1 MLLQPLFLPGL
12 YQPLLNCCLYRGIH
26 CSQSTNKCR
35 SERLQN
41 ALGLKDLL
49 NKARYIQGQS
59 DGGAQSPTVGH
70 KSRVFAQ
77 SKGEDVESL
86 LQQVQPLL
94 LLLQEDGRLGKLC
107 QVEAK

>member
-1 MLLQPLFLPGL
+1 MLLQPLLLPGL
-12 YQPLLNCCLYRGIH
+12 HQSLLNCCLYRGIH
-26 CSQSTNKCR
+26 GSQR

-41 ALGLKDLL
+41 ALWLRDLL
-49 NKARYIQGQS
+49 NKARYVQGQS
-59 DGGAQSPTVGH
+59 DGAAQSATVGH

-77 SKGEDVESL
+77 SKGEDVESF